1 MKCERSSCQLG
12 HRRCN
17 DNDYEN
23 DDDNDDD
30 ENCSFRQQAA
40 TAIVKRKRGG
50 FLFCFFALCA
60 ETIRCAARNR
70 VCSDNFCSRQFLL
83 VQNIKSPISKFCS
96 LRLQTQAA
104 VIWCGT
110 KITIIFSKARFESFF
125 LYPKM
130 CLKSSFLVVLIG
142 DSGVGKSNLLSR
154 FTRNEFNIDSKST
167 IGVGFATRTLQ
178 ASAKMR
184 RNSKNRFIS
193 TIQFVCRLKTN
204 GFERKCKF

>member
-12 HRRCN
+12 HRCCN

-83 VQNIKSPISKFCS
+83 VQNIKSPSSKFCS
-96 LRLQTQAA
+96 LRFQTQAA
-104 VIWCGT
+104 VLWRGT
-110 KITIIFSKARFESFF
+110 KITIIFSKARFERFF
-125 LYPKM
+125 
-130 CLKSSFLVVLIG
+130 FV
-142 DSGVGKSNLLSR
+142 
-154 FTRNEFNIDSKST
+154 
-167 IGVGFATRTLQ
+167 
-178 ASAKMR
+178 
-184 RNSKNRFIS
+184 SKNVPQIVFFSRSYRRLGRRKVELALSIH
-193 TIQFVCRLKTN
+193 TKRVQYRLKINNWRRVCNSHTSS
-204 GFERKCKF
+204 KCKNATKLEESFYFNNSICL